1 MIRSVGDI
9 VEIDGKK
16 YEITFVN
23 GENYSYK
30 NYLGPKEPEPPK
42 EADPVVPEPPKRR
55 TRRK

>member
-30 NYLGPKEPEPPK
+30 DYLGPKEPEP
-42 EADPVVPEPPKRR
+42 EADPEPVIEEPPKRR

>member
-1 MIRSVGDI
+1 MIRRVGDI

-16 YEITFVN
+16 YEVTFVN

-30 NYLGPKEPEPPK
+30 EYLGPKGPEPEK
-42 EADPVVPEPPKRR
+42 AETVIEEPPRRR

>member
-16 YEITFVN
+16 YEVTFVN

-30 NYLGPKEPEPPK
+30 EYLGPKEPG
-42 EADPVVPEPPKRR
+42 PEKTETVIEEIPRRR